1 MYKFRTT
8 DLVEHENVVTTY
20 VIIEVSLA
28 LASIEKNKVLH
39 GMHSCSDTNVRNYFV
54 TEKMLKHGVRSQK
67 KVIDKEPYD
76 RIRRPV
82 KGEQVWFKY
91 TATIIRRG

>member
-8 DLVEHENVVTTY
+8 VLVEHENVVTTY

-54 TEKMLKHGVRSQK
+54 TEKMLN
-67 KVIDKEPYD
+67 KVPAVK
-76 RIRRPV
+76 RRERDYRLPNCV
-82 KGEQVWFKY
+82 TSK
-91 TATIIRRG
+91 